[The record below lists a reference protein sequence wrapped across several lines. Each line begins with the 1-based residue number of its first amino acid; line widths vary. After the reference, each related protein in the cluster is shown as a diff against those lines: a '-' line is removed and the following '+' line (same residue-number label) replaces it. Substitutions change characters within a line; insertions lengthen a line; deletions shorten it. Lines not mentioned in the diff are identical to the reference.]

1 MTRWRLAILAIPL
14 VIGALAPAAQKSI
27 FSISAEEVR
36 VDVLVTANGKPVTGM
51 TTADFEI
58 LDNGVRQQIQ
68 YATLQKQMPVS
79 AVLVFDLSRS
89 VAGEMLGYLRSA
101 AGKFLDDLRKE
112 DHAALITFNN
122 AVTLGSMPTQDFT
135 AIKRALDRSI
145 PMGNSSLMDASY
157 AGLILAQTR
166 SDPTLIILF
175 SDGRDTH
182 SWLTDAEVLETA
194 KRNEA
199 VVCAVSSRWILDKTL
214 LSADSL
220 FAAEERLPK
229 KTFLNDLVQLTGGS
243 LMNVES
249 TADLA
254 AAFRQVLDEFRCRYL
269 ITFEPRGVS
278 ESGWHTIEVRVKNRS
293 AKVTA
298 RPGYMRS
305 SRKK

>member
-1 MTRWRLAILAIPL
+1 M
-14 VIGALAPAAQKSI
+14 IGALASAAQKSI

-36 VDVLVTANGKPVTGM
+36 VDVLVTVNGKPVTGM

-58 LDNGVRQQIQ
+58 FDNGVPQKIQ

-135 AIKRALDRSI
+135 SIKRALDRSI
-145 PMGNSSLMDASY
+145 PMGNSSLMDAGY
-157 AGLILAQTR
+157 AGLILAQSR

-199 VVCAVSSRWILDKTL
+199 VVYAVSSRWILDKTL

-220 FAAEERLPK
+220 FASEERMPK
-229 KTFLNDLVQLTGGS
+229 KTFLSDLVGLTGGS

-278 ESGWHTIEVRVKNRS
+278 EHGWHTIEVRVKNRS

-305 SRKK
+305 SRSK